1 MDTLREEVMVNQ
13 FVMAAGC
20 ATEQAR
26 QLLQSKHWDFQTA
39 LSTFFQEAVIPS
51 HQNHPLVTPANTPAT
66 PPNFPEALIAFSKLR
81 TSETAQKTPTQN
93 ANEPV
98 R

>member
-13 FVMAAGC
+13 FVMVAGC
-20 ATEQAR
+20 AREQAW
-26 QLLQSKHWDFQTA
+26 QLLQAKHWDFQTA
-39 LSTFFQEAVIPS
+39 LSTFFQEAAIPTHS
-51 HQNHPLVTPANTPAT
+51 NHSLVTPANTPAT

-81 TSETAQKTPTQN
+81 ASEKAQQSSNQN
-93 ANEPV
+93 TNEPV